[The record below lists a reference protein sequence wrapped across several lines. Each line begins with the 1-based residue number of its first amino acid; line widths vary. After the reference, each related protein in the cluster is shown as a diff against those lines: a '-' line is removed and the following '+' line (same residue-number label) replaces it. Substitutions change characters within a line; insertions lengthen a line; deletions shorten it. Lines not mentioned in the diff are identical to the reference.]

1 MTIYI
6 IIAII
11 KNKPYFKITKMFF
24 CKDKNIGN
32 CKLWKNKDTNV
43 YILGS
48 LFCDR
53 YGDNGVKL

>member
-1 MTIYI
+1 
-6 IIAII
+6 
-11 KNKPYFKITKMFF
+11 MFF